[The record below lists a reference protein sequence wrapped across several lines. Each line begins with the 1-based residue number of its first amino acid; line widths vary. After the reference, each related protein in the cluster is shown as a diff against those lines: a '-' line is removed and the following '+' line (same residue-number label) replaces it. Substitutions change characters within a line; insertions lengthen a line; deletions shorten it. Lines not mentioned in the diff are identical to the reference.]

1 MVPWNYIVT
10 VNQHNIWRTIFHEHI
25 KHVEVD
31 RHFIIEKVD
40 NKDNKLEYAL
50 TDDQY
55 QVVRK
60 RWSLNALSKLGRYLF
75 ANLKGSVKES
85 LCTYL

>member
-10 VNQHNIWRTIFHEHI
+10 VNQHNILQTIFYEHI

-31 RHFIIEKVD
+31 RHFIREKVD

-50 TDDQY
+50 IDDQY

-85 LCTYL
+85 LWTYL